1 MDIEKQ
7 RAEYMT
13 WDRERLANYI
23 INDKLNRFV
32 SRYAD
37 YDEDEHGSPREDKRI
52 PYIGWFWRDVDFA
65 RPDTYI
71 PIGNCGEFIGFMENN
86 KWGYPQRGLTSDEAK
101 QVTDIVCEAY
111 RLSREGGIVSD
122 IQKNT
127 KAKLEELWP
136 LMQTFKIETTG
147 WWIYGPQGQVG
158 HAGNEADAN
167 NMIVLLQEAAPGLR
181 YWKEPV

>member
-13 WDRERLANYI
+13 WDTERLANYI
-23 INDKLNRFV
+23 INRELNDFV
-32 SRYAD
+32 ARYAD

-65 RPDTYI
+65 GREPYI

-86 KWGYPQRGLTSDEAK
+86 KWDYPQRRLSADETK
-101 QVTDIVCEAY
+101 QVVDIVCEAH
-111 RLSREGGIVSD
+111 RLSREGGSLAD
-122 IQKNT
+122 IRKNT
-127 KAKLEELWP
+127 VAKLEELWP
-136 LMQTFKIETTG
+136 LMQTFKIETKG
-147 WWIYGPQGQVG
+147 YWIYGPQGQIG
-158 HAGNEADAN
+158 HAEDVDAAN
-167 NMIVLLQEAAPGLR
+167 SMIVMLQEAAPGLR